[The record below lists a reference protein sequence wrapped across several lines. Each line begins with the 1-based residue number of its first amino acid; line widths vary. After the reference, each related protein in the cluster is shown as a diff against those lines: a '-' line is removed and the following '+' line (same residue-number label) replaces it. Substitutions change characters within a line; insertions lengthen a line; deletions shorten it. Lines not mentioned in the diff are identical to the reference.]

1 MVSQTCSSHGVSSP
15 LRRTLVG
22 ASSGDAFERLIQ
34 PHRGSL
40 RSRAWRLTGNAADAE
55 DLVQDTL
62 IRAYNYLDALTSVAG
77 IRAWLFTI
85 QLNLFRSQYRRRQSR
100 AAETFSLS
108 LTEEIATTSAHE
120 CISPSSET
128 AYLEAVRRRAI
139 LEAIADLPPCY
150 RQVVC
155 LADLEGLSYQEVAYQ
170 TGVPIGTV
178 RSRLFRARKRLEKPL
193 AAWRRP

>member
-1 MVSQTCSSHGVSSP
+1 LGASTAGTLNVVVAGWTFSLTRQLTEIAAGPLAPSSSCVRRRKRKNSSCEAWADSSP
-15 LRRTLVG
+15 G
-22 ASSGDAFERLIQ
+22 GQ
-34 PHRGSL
+34 PLAYDITRGL
-40 RSRAWRLTGNAADAE
+40 C
-55 DLVQDTL
+55 
-62 IRAYNYLDALTSVAG
+62 
-77 IRAWLFTI
+77 
-85 QLNLFRSQYRRRQSR
+85 RRQSR